1 MRRNGPELQ
10 RIVVDTAHDDDGYYF
25 SIDGGEYVGPFATE
39 EDRDGEVAAALS
51 RIRRAA
57 EGAGHRLRRGSGGSW
72 VIEPAEQAA

>member
-10 RIVVDTAHDDDGYYF
+10 RVVVDTARDDEGYYF
-25 SIDGGEYVGPFATE
+25 SMDGGEYIGPFATE
-39 EDRDGEVAAALS
+39 DDRDAEIGAALR

-57 EGAGHRLRRGSGGSW
+57 EEAGHRLRPGSGGSW